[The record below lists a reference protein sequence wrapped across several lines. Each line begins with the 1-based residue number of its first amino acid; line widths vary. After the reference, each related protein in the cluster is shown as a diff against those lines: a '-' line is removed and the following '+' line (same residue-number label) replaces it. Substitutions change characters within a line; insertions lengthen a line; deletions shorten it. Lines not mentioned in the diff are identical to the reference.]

1 METFMQTAHTLKV
14 IYALLAIILVITL
27 AFEFRLLALP
37 QQQVS
42 VAALATRVILELS
55 HLEMTSG

>member
-1 METFMQTAHTLKV
+1 MQTTHTLKA
-14 IYALLAIILVITL
+14 IYALPVTILVITL

-42 VAALATRVILELS
+42 AAALAAQVILELS